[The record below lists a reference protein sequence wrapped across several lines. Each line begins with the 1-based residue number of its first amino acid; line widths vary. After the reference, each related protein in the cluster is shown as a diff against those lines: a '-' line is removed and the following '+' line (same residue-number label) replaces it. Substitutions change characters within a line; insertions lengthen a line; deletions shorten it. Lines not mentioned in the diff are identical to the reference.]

1 MSRLKLDRR
10 TMLKGMLGAGV
21 VSVGLPALEIFYDP
35 PYSAGRARA
44 CPGSAYPKRLGW
56 WFWGNGVLPNDWVPA
71 TEGPGWEPS
80 PLLMP
85 LSGLRS
91 KLSVLSNL
99 SIRTPNTDPHGS
111 GPAGLFAGDN
121 LTPQEGGVARTGTFI
136 GPSFDQIVAN
146 AVGQTT
152 RFPSLEVGVQRS
164 DNGLSYAG
172 PYAVNPPE
180 SSPIAL
186 FNRIFGEG
194 FRAPGESSGPD
205 PRLALRRSVL
215 DGVREQATSLSSRLG
230 ASDRARLDAHLE
242 GIRAIELQIEA
253 LQADPPDYPACMR
266 PTAPDA
272 DYPDVEGRP
281 QMSAVSRVMS
291 DLVAM
296 ALACDQTRVFS
307 VMYSQPVNNTLFG
320 AHSAG
325 HHQLTHDEPDPQPEV
340 NDIVVSIMSDLAYF
354 LGALDAIDEVDGTL
368 LDHSAVLCTTDVSFG
383 RTHSIDEYPIVLA
396 GSCCGTF
403 RMGEHIRAP
412 GGDNA
417 TKLILSLIRGMDVL
431 GVDADAFGRNAGYV
445 EDGLSSIE
453 VA

>member
-1 MSRLKLDRR
+1 MAGLKLHRR
-10 TMLKGMLGAGV
+10 TMLKGMLGASV
-21 VSVGLPALEIFYDP
+21 VSIGLPALEIFYDP

-44 CPGSAYPKRLGW
+44 CAGSAYPKRLGW
-56 WFWGNGVLPNDWVPA
+56 WFWGNGVLPDEWVPA
-71 TEGPGWEPS
+71 TEGPTWEPS
-80 PLLMP
+80 PLLVP
-85 LSGLRS
+85 LSAMRS
-91 KLSVLSNL
+91 KISVLSNL

-146 AVGQTT
+146 NVGQTT

-164 DNGLSYAG
+164 DGGLSYTG
-172 PYAVNPPE
+172 PNARNSPE
-180 SSPIAL
+180 HSPLAL
-186 FNRIFGEG
+186 FNRIFGDE

-215 DGVREQATSLSSRLG
+215 DAVRHQAGSLSGRLG
-230 ASDRARLDAHLE
+230 AADRARLDAHLE
-242 GIRAIELQIEA
+242 GIRSIELQIEA
-253 LQADPPDYPACMR
+253 LQADPPNYPACMR
-266 PTAPDA
+266 PTAPEDL
-272 DYPDVEGRP
+272 PDIDGRP
-281 QMSAVSRVMS
+281 QMSAINRVMS
-291 DLVAM
+291 DLIAM

-307 VMYSQPVNNTLFG
+307 MMYSQPVNNTLFG
-320 AHSAG
+320 THSAG

-340 NDIVVSIMSDLAYF
+340 RDIVTSIMGDLAYF
-354 LGALDAIDEVDGTL
+354 LGALDAIEEVDGTL
-368 LDHSAVLCTTDVSFG
+368 LDHCAVLCTTDVSRG
-383 RTHSIDEYPIVLA
+383 RTHSLDEYPLILA

-417 TKLILSLIRGMDVL
+417 TKLTLSLIRGMDVV
-431 GVDADAFGRNAGYV
+431 GADADSFGRNAGLV
-445 EDGLSSIE
+445 TDGLSSIE

>member
-1 MSRLKLDRR
+1 MPAPKLHRR
-10 TMLKGMLGAGV
+10 TMLKGVLGASV

-35 PYSAGRARA
+35 PWSAGRARA
-44 CPGSAYPKRLGW
+44 CMGSAYPKRLGW
-56 WFWGNGVLPNDWVPA
+56 WFWGNGVLPELWVPR
-71 TEGPGWEPS
+71 GVGRDYEPS
-80 PLLMP
+80 PLLVP
-85 LSGLRS
+85 LAALRD

-146 AVGQTT
+146 NVGQTT

-164 DNGLSYAG
+164 TNGLSYTG

-180 SSPIAL
+180 TSPIAV
-186 FNRIFGEG
+186 FNRIFGDG
-194 FRAPGESSGPD
+194 FRAPGETTGPD
-205 PRLALRRSVL
+205 PRLALRQSVL
-215 DGVREQATSLSSRLG
+215 DAVRGQATALSGRLG
-230 ASDRARLDAHLE
+230 ASDRARLDQHLE
-242 GIRAIELQIEA
+242 GIRSIEMQIAA

-266 PTAPDA
+266 PAAPDA
-272 DYPDVEGRP
+272 EYPDVDGRP
-281 QMSAVSRVMS
+281 QMSRVSRVMS
-291 DLVAM
+291 DLMAM

-320 AHSAG
+320 AHTAG

-340 NDIVVSIMSDLAYF
+340 RDIVLSIMGDLAYF

-383 RTHSIDEYPIVLA
+383 RTHSIDEYPLILA

-417 TKLILSLIRGMDVL
+417 TKLTLSLIRAMDVV
-431 GVDADAFGRNAGYV
+431 GADADAFGRNAGRV
-445 EDGLSSIE
+445 TDGLSSIE
-453 VA
+453 VG